1 MKNLFLSFFII
12 LLILSTTLIKSS
24 TKKLEEKIYFSK
36 ENLGLLKEK
45 YNLLKLE
52 YDYLTSP
59 NKLIEY
65 QKLYF
70 DGELKTLD
78 IEKIGKIYID
88 QDGYKIEKFNF
99 SKKWRLKKR
108 ELF

>member
-1 MKNLFLSFFII
+1 M
-12 LLILSTTLIKSS
+12 
-24 TKKLEEKIYFSK
+24 
-36 ENLGLLKEK
+36 
-45 YNLLKLE
+45 LKLE
-52 YDYLTSP
+52 HDYLTSP

-99 SKKWRLKKR
+99 SKK
-108 ELF
+108 